1 MKEHPLGSLFDAIV
15 FLANNLIPI
24 MIVGFGFA
32 IPFRILIYITV
43 QRQSWFVKELEKR
56 VYRVLSHLSHDEEVS
71 FFTILKDTMQKTY
84 HEIFELR
91 RKYGRRHPDQIMTL
105 NDRIFMVQEGTAR
118 IILDFL
124 RQARYLEPQHDHPK
138 FLEISKAVF
147 EHNPIFGRLFGYIP
161 VNLLNSF
168 LNILPGLFVIGG
180 IFGTFLGIMEGLP
193 ALGGMDVTDSVAS
206 KAVMDNFLN
215 KISFAMN
222 TSIVGILLSVL
233 MTVANTLLSP
243 DNVYY
248 TVINRFT
255 NTIEI
260 VWNKAAH
267 NIISHHDAA
276 FVEARDRL
284 DMEAGEALRFA
295 EQFKRDQFLLN
306 NARFF
311 PEYFEDH
318 EEEGQQGEHPV
329 HDHSDNPDDHQAS

>member
-1 MKEHPLGSLFDAIV
+1 MQDHPLGALFTAIV

-24 MIVGFGFA
+24 MIAGFCLALFL
-32 IPFRILIYITV
+32 RVLIYITV
-43 QRQSWFVKELEKR
+43 QRQNWFVKEFEKR
-56 VYRVLSHLSHDEEVS
+56 TFRVLSHLTHDEEVS
-71 FFTILKDTMQKTY
+71 FFHILKDTMQKTY

-118 IILDFL
+118 VILDTL
-124 RQARYLEPQHDHPK
+124 RQARYLERDHDHPK

-147 EHNPIFGRLFGYIP
+147 EHNPIFGRLFGYFSVSLI
-161 VNLLNSF
+161 NNF

-193 ALGGMDVTDSVAS
+193 SLGGMDVTDSVAS
-206 KAVMDNFLN
+206 KTVMDAFLS

-233 MTVANTLLSP
+233 MTMTNTLLSP

-255 NTIEI
+255 NTVEI
-260 VWNKAAH
+260 VWNKASH
-267 NIISHHDAA
+267 NEITAEDAA

-295 EQFKRDQFLLN
+295 EQFRRDQFLLN

-311 PEYFEDH
+311 PSYFVDH
-318 EEEGQQGEHPV
+318 EEDA
-329 HDHSDNPDDHQAS
+329 HDHEEVPDQAHEENSGEAS